1 MFLGEHPELLQCFNN
16 YMAGY
21 RQGKQSW
28 VEPGFYPVD
37 LRLGKE
43 AKTQADAVLLV
54 DVGGGLGHDLKDFK
68 ANYPH
73 LPGKLVLQE
82 RQEVISQIKELSS
95 GIEATVHDFFTPQPI
110 KGNIF
115 ARFRWIL
122 KPMC

>member
-1 MFLGEHPELLQCFNN
+1 
-16 YMAGY
+16 MAGY
-21 RQGKQSW
+21 RQGKKSW

-43 AKTQADAVLLV
+43 FKTHADAVLLV

-95 GIEATVHDFFTPQPI
+95 GIEASVHDFFTPQPI
-110 KGNIF
+110 KGNLLTIP
-115 ARFRWIL
+115 ILL
-122 KPMC
+122 KPRR